1 MVVGKSPSSVDLGW
15 GWRGGWV
22 SRTFKRSRSAYRP
35 KHPVTQVLPSVP
47 VPSSPLKQGEE
58 VLLRKKKR
66 CRVLFS
72 YQPVHDDELELKV
85 DQNLDFMCEVED
97 GWWKGRLGGR
107 VGVFPSNFVEM
118 CEDDSADPIKSR
130 SETIEELPLSSKALD
145 QLPASLEE
153 RSVAAVVE
161 AKNKKN
167 SLGANRFIKEEA
179 DLASKGLPKVE
190 KEKTETEKTAPS
202 KVMTTSERL
211 LVGGSKTPPDTAP
224 RLPPKPVKEQCLVLF
239 PYTAQNEDELTL
251 EEGQTIQIISREV
264 EDKGWWKGEIDGRTG
279 VFPDNFVKLIV
290 EEDKRERK
298 PSRPPPVAQE
308 VEKSLLGKPLANS
321 VKRLSDDIK
330 AALSSENL
338 SRSPGSSEK
347 LRGSEEKLVSRFDG
361 RGSEKRK
368 SRRSGEESGSG
379 DRLISGSNS
388 SRKNSSNTKTS
399 SSSIKTPSSIGS
411 SSKMLQGSSAASSPP
426 KSSSALTNSS
436 KSSAA
441 PAGPSITQKKDT
453 SETSRLEVR
462 AQRLEVGDSDAKERR
477 LSEPPTKRLDT
488 PGHEATGFVDLSQSA
503 PLSHPTAG
511 RVKAPK
517 RRPPS
522 QHF

>member
-167 SLGANRFIKEEA
+167 SLAANRFIKEEA
-179 DLASKGLPKVE
+179 DAVTKAIPNKVE
-190 KEKTETEKTAPS
+190 KEKLETEKAAPS
-202 KVMTTSERL
+202 KVMTTAERL

-308 VEKSLLGKPLANS
+308 VEKSLLGKPLGNS

-347 LRGSEEKLVSRFDG
+347 LRGSEEKLVSRFDR

-379 DRLISGSNS
+379 DRLISGS
-388 SRKNSSNTKTS
+388 SRKNSSNSKALS
-399 SSSIKTPSSIGS
+399 SNS
-411 SSKMLQGSSAASSPP
+411 SSKLLQS
-426 KSSSALTNSS
+426 
-436 KSSAA
+436 
-441 PAGPSITQKKDT
+441 
-453 SETSRLEVR
+453 
-462 AQRLEVGDSDAKERR
+462 
-477 LSEPPTKRLDT
+477 
-488 PGHEATGFVDLSQSA
+488 
-503 PLSHPTAG
+503 
-511 RVKAPK
+511 
-517 RRPPS
+517 
-522 QHF
+522 

>member
-35 KHPVTQVLPSVP
+35 KHPVIQVLPSVP

-97 GWWKGRLGGR
+97 GWWKVRLGGR

-118 CEDDSADPIKSR
+118 CEDDSTDPIKPR
-130 SETIEELPLSSKALD
+130 AETIEELPLSSKTLE
-145 QLPASLEE
+145 QMPTSLEE

-167 SLGANRFIKEEA
+167 SLGTNRFIKEEA
-179 DLASKGLPKVE
+179 DAGTKAKPNKVE
-190 KEKTETEKTAPS
+190 KEKLETEKASPS

-264 EDKGWWKGEIDGRTG
+264 EDKGWWKGEVDGRTG

-290 EEDKRERK
+290 EEDKRDRK

-308 VEKSLLGKPLANS
+308 EKSLLGGKPVANS

-347 LRGSEEKLVSRFDG
+347 LRGSEEKL
-361 RGSEKRK
+361 
-368 SRRSGEESGSG
+368 
-379 DRLISGSNS
+379 I
-388 SRKNSSNTKTS
+388 
-399 SSSIKTPSSIGS
+399 
-411 SSKMLQGSSAASSPP
+411 
-426 KSSSALTNSS
+426 
-436 KSSAA
+436 
-441 PAGPSITQKKDT
+441 
-453 SETSRLEVR
+453 SRLDYE
-462 AQRLEVGDSDAKERR
+462 AARR
-477 LSEPPTKRLDT
+477 N
-488 PGHEATGFVDLSQSA
+488 
-503 PLSHPTAG
+503 
-511 RVKAPK
+511 
-517 RRPPS
+517 
-522 QHF
+522 